1 MIGGSIPHETKVASI
16 ELYDQVQALNYDL
29 ANQYAL
35 ILFAI
40 SFILLMI
47 IFSINK
53 KKTLF

>member
-16 ELYDQVQALNYDL
+16 ELYDQVQTLNYDL

-40 SFILLMI
+40 FVYLADDY
-47 IFSINK
+47 FQHQ
-53 KKTLF
+53 